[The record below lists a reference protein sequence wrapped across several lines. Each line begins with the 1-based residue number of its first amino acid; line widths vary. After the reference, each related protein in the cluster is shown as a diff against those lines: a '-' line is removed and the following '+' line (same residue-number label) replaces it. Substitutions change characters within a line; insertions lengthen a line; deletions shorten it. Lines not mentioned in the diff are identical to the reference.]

1 MMMSWAVDLDLCPE
15 WNNFNVCMMILSV
28 PVQLLTF
35 VTSTDGVLWIWG
47 ALASAQAKMN
57 LHFILLHPQG
67 WNDHDLE
74 TGGKSRSGECL
85 ETTTYLG
92 R

>member
-1 MMMSWAVDLDLCPE
+1 MMMSWAVDLDLCPSGTRSDAHRP
-15 WNNFNVCMMILSV
+15 FLPV

-35 VTSTDGVLWIWG
+35 VTSIDGVLWIWG
-47 ALASAQAKMN
+47 ALASAQAEMN

-74 TGGKSRSGECL
+74 TGGKSRSGEYL
-85 ETTTYLG
+85 ETST
-92 R
+92 